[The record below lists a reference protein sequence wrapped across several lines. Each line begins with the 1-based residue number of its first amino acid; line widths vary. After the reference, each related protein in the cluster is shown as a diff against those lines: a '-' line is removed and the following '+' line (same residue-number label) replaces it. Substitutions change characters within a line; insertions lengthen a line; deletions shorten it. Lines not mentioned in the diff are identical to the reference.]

1 MGGKSAGKAAQSALT
16 QSTERALSLAEKLEE
31 QTEPARTI
39 PIQKYRALVSGDP
52 EVTTQALAP
61 SIQGIRQQFGQ
72 ARKSIERSLPRGG
85 TMEQARG
92 DIAQAEAGTI
102 GSLGPQMFSES
113 LARLASLGVGGT
125 QAGIAA
131 LGTGTQ
137 AGSALAGMAGQQARG
152 GLFGG
157 LGSMFG
163 GK

>member
-1 MGGKSAGKAAQSALT
+1 MGGKSAGRAAQSALT
-16 QSTERALSLAEKLEE
+16 QSTERALGLAEKLEE

-39 PIQKYRALVSGDP
+39 PIAKYRALVSGDP
-52 EVTTQALAP
+52 EATTTAMAP
-61 SIQGIRQQFGQ
+61 AIQGIRQQFGQ

-85 TMEQARG
+85 ALEQARG
-92 DIAQAEAGTI
+92 DVARAEAGAV
-102 GSLGPQMFSES
+102 GSLGPQLFSES

-137 AGSALAGMAGQQARG
+137 AGGSLAQMAGQQARG
-152 GLFGG
+152 GFFGG